1 MHPPAA
7 VLTATRQIRRPNTH
21 AMRPPRSFTATL
33 VICSL
38 LPAGLLAQ
46 QPIKHRFLAADES
59 RGQLIYVNQ
68 FDPTQDWTLKTPEKH
83 RDMQLIG
90 GGKLLVNTDSGYR
103 EYDLKT
109 QKETKHVNQALL
121 RGSTS
126 AQRLADGRTILG
138 CNQNNGITFHV
149 LDAADQPASRC
160 LETATSWSAT
170 GPVTVPRTATKRR
183 NSSSL
188 TRLARLP
195 GNGTTRNAPARFT
208 KSSCSMNWIP
218 ACSIQIHPRC

>member
-1 MHPPAA
+1 MWFTSDLGEVCRAMHPPAA

-90 GGKLLVNTDSGYR
+90 GGKLLVNT
-103 EYDLKT
+103 
-109 QKETKHVNQALL
+109 
-121 RGSTS
+121 GST
-126 AQRLADGRTILG
+126 RT
-138 CNQNNGITFHV
+138 
-149 LDAADQPASRC
+149 
-160 LETATSWSAT
+160 TSPSSAT
-170 GPVTVPRTATKRR
+170 ANTTSRRKKKPNTSTRHCCAAQPRHSGWPTAARSSAATRTMASPSTCSMRR
-183 NSSSL
+183 TN
-188 TRLARLP
+188 RLP
-195 GNGTTRNAPARFT
+195 GAWKRPHRGLQLDRSRSPGQRQSAAT
-208 KSSCSMNWIP
+208 
-218 ACSIQIHPRC
+218 PRV